1 MLFCSRTFE
10 LIKKR
15 SLRCCFVSEHL
26 DFMNTVDTSEM
37 VFEQFKQL
45 EHDYIGYQSLTD
57 VPRSLTY
64 TEDFVDHS
72 VSTVYPLNIYRH

>member
-1 MLFCSRTFE
+1 
-10 LIKKR
+10 
-15 SLRCCFVSEHL
+15 
-26 DFMNTVDTSEM
+26 MNTVDTSEM